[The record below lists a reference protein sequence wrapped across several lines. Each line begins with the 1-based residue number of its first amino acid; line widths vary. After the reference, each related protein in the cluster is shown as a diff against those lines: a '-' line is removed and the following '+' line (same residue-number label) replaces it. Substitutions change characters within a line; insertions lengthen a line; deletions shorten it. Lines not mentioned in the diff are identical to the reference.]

1 MRQSNSHIA
10 AIDVGSNSTHLV
22 IAEVDTLGHIHI
34 LETQKEQSLL
44 AASLTKDDCLD
55 AESVTRLS
63 ATLKR
68 MNELCASYGAKPR
81 AVATQTLRQARN
93 SAAFCQKVLKR
104 TGVAIDVV
112 TGQEEA
118 RLIYLGVQL
127 GLDLGSAATLVL
139 DIGGGSTEIVIG
151 ERGEELLS
159 VSLSLGCVRLTKDML
174 PTGTFG
180 SSDVRALQRAVAVR
194 LRGVAE
200 DVRRIGFERCV
211 CSSGTV
217 KAVKQLALGL
227 AKSESPASF
236 HGASLSADE
245 IHLAF
250 NALIKASTPKE
261 RRSLPGVDA
270 DRADILLAGT
280 AILKEFSDQ
289 HGITEWTLS
298 GYALREGIL
307 VDVLSR
313 SGDWLRG
320 DPDDVRWRSTRA
332 LGRRFMIDEAHAHR
346 VTTLALRLYD
356 GLALADKDEGRWREY
371 LRCASHLHEAGR
383 FLSYSA
389 YHKHSYYLI
398 RNASMPGFGLR
409 EQELIARMVRYH
421 RKRSP
426 RLTDEEWSGFSDL
439 ECRQIVLCAS
449 VLRLAVVLDKSRRGV
464 LVDVGCSV
472 DEGRMVLV
480 AGYRGKEEPQSEL
493 FHFELEREA
502 IQSALRRKLEL
513 QLRKL

>member
-211 CSSGTV
+211 CSS
-217 KAVKQLALGL
+217 
-227 AKSESPASF
+227 
-236 HGASLSADE
+236 
-245 IHLAF
+245 
-250 NALIKASTPKE
+250 
-261 RRSLPGVDA
+261 
-270 DRADILLAGT
+270 
-280 AILKEFSDQ
+280 
-289 HGITEWTLS
+289 
-298 GYALREGIL
+298 
-307 VDVLSR
+307 
-313 SGDWLRG
+313 
-320 DPDDVRWRSTRA
+320 
-332 LGRRFMIDEAHAHR
+332 
-346 VTTLALRLYD
+346 
-356 GLALADKDEGRWREY
+356 
-371 LRCASHLHEAGR
+371 
-383 FLSYSA
+383 
-389 YHKHSYYLI
+389 
-398 RNASMPGFGLR
+398 
-409 EQELIARMVRYH
+409 
-421 RKRSP
+421 
-426 RLTDEEWSGFSDL
+426 
-439 ECRQIVLCAS
+439 
-449 VLRLAVVLDKSRRGV
+449 
-464 LVDVGCSV
+464 
-472 DEGRMVLV
+472 
-480 AGYRGKEEPQSEL
+480 
-493 FHFELEREA
+493 
-502 IQSALRRKLEL
+502 
-513 QLRKL
+513 